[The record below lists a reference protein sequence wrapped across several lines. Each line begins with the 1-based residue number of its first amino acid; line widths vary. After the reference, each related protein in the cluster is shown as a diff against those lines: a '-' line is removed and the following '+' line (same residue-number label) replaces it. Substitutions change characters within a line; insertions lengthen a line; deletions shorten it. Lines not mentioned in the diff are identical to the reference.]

1 MALKDLDTFFDP
13 DLHLPIRG
21 KKYAVPS
28 PEWETVKR
36 LQARIFDDEVPP
48 LDQVAD
54 AIDILGPA
62 FTQMVDDQ
70 VPWSMILHA
79 GRTAMLHWV
88 SPELAEIHWSLPQL
102 GKLVDLDVITAN
114 LAEQYKKKR

>member
-48 LDQVAD
+48 LIRLRTRSTFSAQR
-54 AIDILGPA
+54 LRR
-62 FTQMVDDQ
+62 
-70 VPWSMILHA
+70 WSTTKFR
-79 GRTAMLHWV
+79 G
-88 SPELAEIHWSLPQL
+88 Q
-102 GKLVDLDVITAN
+102 
-114 LAEQYKKKR
+114 